1 VERALTN
8 VLLIAPR
15 FPGRSFWSLDA
26 AAEVYGAR
34 VVAAPLGLLTVAA
47 MLPPAWTCRLVDRSL
62 DEVKTADL
70 DWADLVMTGGMLP
83 QRPDTLAVVALAQ
96 AHGKPVVVGGPDT
109 TSSPEIYADADFRVL
124 GEAEGVID
132 DFIAAW
138 DAGARSGVFE
148 APKFKIDVTKTPIPR
163 YDLINRRDYV
173 VFGVQFARG
182 CPFNC
187 EFCDIIELFGR
198 VPRVKTPE
206 QMLAELDALY
216 RTGYRGP
223 LDFVDDNF
231 IGNKKA
237 VKAFLP
243 HLIAWQKGHGYPF
256 LLLTEASINL
266 ADDDAL
272 LQLMRE
278 ANFFAVF
285 VGIESPDTDTL
296 IATQKKQNTRRAL
309 EQSIHKIYRAGM
321 IVHAGFIFGF
331 DAETANAQRSM
342 IDCIAATS
350 IPICMIGL
358 LYALPGTQLTTRLTR
373 EKRLFAANYWGEQRA
388 KVGGVD
394 QCAIGL
400 NFLTKRPRRE
410 ILNDYRAVLEEVYE
424 PSAFFRRLG
433 NVARMID
440 RPILDRSGRIDP
452 PAPTLFGVDREE
464 LRMLWRI
471 LARLATRMPTALW
484 PFLRLLY
491 ACLKTNPRA
500 AISVGMATAFYLHV
514 GPFSRYVMSFL
525 DGQIAEIDSGV
536 WREPLP
542 EAAPPDALPVLAAP
556 GRAPR
561 KVLAR

>member
-1 VERALTN
+1 LTK
-8 VLLIAPR
+8 VLLIAPS

-47 MLPPAWTCRLVDRSL
+47 MLPRTWECRLVNRSI
-62 DEVKTADL
+62 DEVKGADL
-70 DWADLVMTGGMLP
+70 DWADVVMTGGMLP
-83 QRPDTLAVVALAQ
+83 QRPDTLEVIELAH
-96 AHGKPVVVGGPDT
+96 AYRKPVVVGGPDA
-109 TSSPEIYADADFRVL
+109 TSSPEIYVDADFRVL
-124 GEAEGVID
+124 GEAEAVID

-138 DAGARSGVFE
+138 EAGVRTGYFE
-148 APKFKIDVTKTPIPR
+148 APKFKVDVTKTPIPR
-163 YDLINRRDYV
+163 YDLLNRRDYV

-216 RTGYRGP
+216 RLGYRGP

-243 HLIAWQKGHGYPF
+243 HLIAWQKAHGYPF

-266 ADDDAL
+266 ADDDVL
-272 LQLMRE
+272 LSLMRE

-285 VGIESPDTDTL
+285 VGIESPETEAL
-296 IATQKKQNTRRAL
+296 VATQKKQNTRRAL
-309 EQSIHKIYRAGM
+309 EESIHKIYRAGM

-331 DAETANAQRSM
+331 DAESANAQRNM

-358 LYALPGTQLTTRLTR
+358 LYALPGTQLTTRLAR
-373 EKRLFAANYWGEQRA
+373 ERRLFASDYWGNQRV

-394 QCAIGL
+394 QCATGL
-400 NFLTKRPRRE
+400 NFVTKRPRRD
-410 ILNDYRAVLEEVYE
+410 ILKDYRAVLEEVYA
-424 PSAFFRRLG
+424 PATFFRRLR
-433 NVARMID
+433 NVVEMIN
-440 RPILDRSGRIDP
+440 RPILDRSGRKDP
-452 PAPTLFGVDREE
+452 PAPTFFGVDREE
-464 LRMLWRI
+464 LAMLRRI
-471 LARLATRMPTALW
+471 LWRLATRMPSALF
-484 PFLRLLY
+484 PFLKLLGY
-491 ACLKTNPRA
+491 CLKTNPRA
-500 AISVGMATAFYLHV
+500 AVSIGMATAFYLHV
-514 GPFSRYVMSFL
+514 GPFSRYVMSVL
-525 DGQIAEIDSGV
+525 DGQIAEIDSGAF
-536 WREPLP
+536 REPLP
-542 EAAPPDALPVLAAP
+542 DETAAGALP
-556 GRAPR
+556 APR
-561 KVLAR
+561 AEPGHTRQRAFAR